1 MAEGIKYCRNCGKQ
15 INRDAKFCRYCGY
28 QFQMQQEN
36 KPAANICP
44 KCGNENAAGAKFCR
58 YCGNPLST
66 AGRPQ
71 RQAAPASS
79 ASPAAR
85 QKKDAVLNRPA
96 GEPLRKQPA
105 KKTAKRALCL
115 VLALAVTA
123 FALFKYPGFLVKKPG
138 ESRPAQTAQSA
149 AANEA
154 AAPASAATAVQADSL
169 TGNDPNSIIVEE
181 DNYRVT
187 SDWKTEEV
195 VSGTLTEDRP
205 SISKDGVSLT
215 VREGLLEEDSA
226 VRIQK
231 SAETVD
237 YVADG
242 VTVPMTMYD
251 FSVDGIKSD
260 TLVDLEIPFEK
271 PEGGEVGAGYYDP
284 ETGTIL
290 PVHYDYDEYRG
301 VITIH
306 TTHLSTFCGFPVKDE
321 NTRNCMLP
329 YLSSGDLISMFYA
342 QDDRSLK
349 QHTEIFEKS
358 ATAGDS
364 IEIAAEMADSLGTGS
379 LILGTVQSAADVVGG
394 IEGALSAAN
403 GGGSTIMLNS
413 QSTIGEML
421 NTWRGLGGGYGGQ
434 VNNNAKLVSID
445 DKLKSTY
452 PGELVS
458 NIGKGLNVMNTLCS
472 CVKIFNH
479 AMKGDSTAA
488 AWESSQLA
496 FDRVMAVIG
505 EHGTPALGVYMTGVS
520 LFAYAL
526 NEFYTEARQGR
537 KEVYMKA
544 YNKYYE
550 KGGNGYRS
558 SPQWMKVIKEILRNG
573 GGADEVQAEI
583 DRYCREFWVIA
594 DDFGIDYL
602 ENVMTEDE
610 KIAWGAA
617 GQAGLNDSVKKEIS
631 DTKKAE
637 LVPVIQNVMRILTM
651 KNEEEALE
659 RYMKQYE
666 TTRRLLNQIITLE
679 IIDGSKEEGQNSSYE
694 GCIVR
699 FKELKEKVTDAQNWE
714 TALKADGKCYIQFR
728 LLAHMMVNAGT
739 TLEVVRKNGDEEEI
753 VLEQEFKLDVPRTK
767 IVLDLPKAEEENSEF
782 KTFSVRFVP
791 DWTYMGYKEGSPGA
805 RDEYFIQYVWG
816 QLGNGTVTLKDGVY
830 HIDVSTAGQSYE
842 NFTVQELYLKGD
854 AEDRGAEHP
863 ISAGYTVVQSWE
875 RPDQGIRYEYTFTFK
890 SVNRCTFVYD
900 YEHDGGIWMCSGD
913 YQAAYRDY
921 SMKDGHLVREEISD
935 VMNNSMTVCA
945 YFE

>member
-1 MAEGIKYCRNCGKQ
+1 MGEGIKYCRRCGKQ
-15 INRDAKFCRYCGY
+15 LNIDAKFCRYCGN
-28 QFQMQQEN
+28 QFASTNQT
-36 KPAANICP
+36 AAPGFRSCRN
-44 KCGNENAAGAKFCR
+44 CGKEVPAGAKFCR
-58 YCGNPLST
+58 YCGCPFEQIQSI
-66 AGRPQ
+66 RPAS
-71 RQAAPASS
+71 AAPVH
-79 ASPAAR
+79 PAAW
-85 QKKDAVLNRPA
+85 QKQNTVK
-96 GEPLRKQPA
+96 KQPA
-105 KKTAKRALCL
+105 KKNLKIAAGL
-115 VLALAVTA
+115 VAALAVIV
-123 FALFKYPGFLVKKPG
+123 FALFLIPEILVKKPNG
-138 ESRPAQTAQSA
+138 NKPVQTAQNA
-149 AANEA
+149 AANQ
-154 AAPASAATAVQADSL
+154 APAATADVQGDSF
-169 TGNDPNSIIVEE
+169 TGNDPDSIIVEE

-321 NTRNCMLP
+321 KTRNCMLP

-349 QHTEIFEKS
+349 QHTEILEKS

-394 IEGALSAAN
+394 IEGALKATDGA
-403 GGGSTIMLNS
+403 GTTIMLNS
-413 QSTIGEML
+413 QSTIGEMM
-421 NTWRGLGGGYGGQ
+421 NTWRGMGGGYGGQ

-458 NIGKGLNVMNTLCS
+458 NIGKGLNALNTLCS

-526 NEFYTEARQGR
+526 NEFYTEAREGR
-537 KEVYMKA
+537 KQVYMKA

-573 GGADEVQAEI
+573 GGADEVKAEI

-602 ENVMTEDE
+602 ENVMTDDE

-637 LVPVIQNVMRILTM
+637 LIPVIENVMRILTM

-666 TTRRLLNQIITLE
+666 TIRRQMNQIITLE
-679 IIDGSKEEGQNSSYE
+679 IIDGSKEEEKNSSYE

-699 FKELKEKVTDAQNWE
+699 FKELKEKVTDAQDWE
-714 TALKADGKCYIQFR
+714 AALKADGKCYIQFR

-830 HIDVSTAGQSYE
+830 HIDVSTAGQTYE

>member
-85 QKKDAVLNRPA
+85 QKKDAVLNKPA

-617 GQAGLNDSVKKEIS
+617 GQAGLNESVKKEIS

-637 LVPVIQNVMRILTM
+637 LVPVIENVMRIMTM

-659 RYMKQYE
+659 RYMRQYE
-666 TTRRLLNQIITLE
+666 TTRRMMNQIITLE
-679 IIDGSKEEGQNSSYE
+679 IIDGSREDGQTSSYE

-699 FKELKEKVTDAQNWE
+699 FKELKDKVSDVQKWE
-714 TALKADGKCYIQFR
+714 AVLSGDGKCAIQFR

-739 TLEVVRKNGDEEEI
+739 TLEVVRKNGDEEELI
-753 VLEQEFKLDVPRTK
+753 LEQEFKLDVPRTR
-767 IVLDLPKAEEENSEF
+767 IVLDLPKAEEKEYKIF
-782 KTFSVRFVP
+782 DVQFVP
-791 DWTYMGYKEGSPGA
+791 DWTYMGYTEGKPGA
-805 RDEYFIQYVWG
+805 RDDHFIQYAWG
-816 QLGNGTVTLKDGVY
+816 QLGKGTVSLNDGVY
-830 HIDVSTAGQSYE
+830 HIDISTSGQSYE

-854 AEDRGAEHP
+854 TEDRGAEHP
-863 ISAGYTVVQSWE
+863 FSAGYTVVQTWE
-875 RPDQGIRYEYTFTFK
+875 RPDQGIRYEYTFTFE

-900 YEHDGGIWMCSGD
+900 YERNGLIWMCNGN
-913 YQAAYRDY
+913 YQTAYRDY
-921 SMKDGHLVREEISD
+921 SMKDGHLVREDISD

-945 YFE
+945 YIR